1 MLNIDNEDNKKGIAS
16 TTSNNNN
23 GSDELARLLSSHPLS
38 PIPKG
43 YDSVDLFSPKRYNV
57 DPFSFSREQTDLL
70 HADADSNCNSYCGSS
85 DSEEGVAMESTK
97 GLQQQQL
104 QQQQQHQQQHTT
116 IQSNMNDD
124 LEQQQRS
131 KEQHRIQQRQQQQ
144 QNCQR
149 SIAGGSVINGIIHY
163 QNDNIHGDFNNK
175 SFLNSNNQ
183 NKNCTSTTTIDQS
196 SQTTTL
202 STRIRM
208 ESSNKYHFFSLI
220 EDYDFNTVDVQ
231 KSFAPALPTLVA
243 LVLRFYWLAI
253 SIIFTFHDYKIETS
267 ENGHDSILFCSH
279 LTNIT
284 MMLTMTYQLTSCF
297 LTFVASTHSCTGRKK
312 HHYVLYQPTI
322 IKPLLW
328 NKRSNHDANYNTVG
342 SSVHS
347 SSSTS
352 GHTLTEVSTSDT
364 LAYQTSS
371 KNITSTTR
379 PSILVCFNWLLYT
392 LVLPAEFAVAV
403 GFWLFEY
410 DGQVLEY
417 TNIYKHGIIAMLL
430 LIDGNIIGR
439 IPLRIKHIF
448 VAYIYGN
455 FYVLY
460 SIYFSF
466 SDFGSSHNHGVI
478 YDNLNWKD
486 DPWGAIWMSLMLM
499 YVVLPFLFMLC
510 YLISLLSLQ
519 GGGSRQSLCGSSCCG
534 GVKSDEY
541 CWCFKCCHCCWYSF
555 CNFTFQGGRRILY
568 HPVGNCEGQPRYI
581 MSQPWKREPRKISKK
596 GEEVTSFLSSHPHG
610 YKSLQ

>member
-1 MLNIDNEDNKKGIAS
+1 MLNIDNEDNKGIDS
-16 TTSNNNN
+16 NNN
-23 GSDELARLLSSHPLS
+23 GSDELARLLSSPLS

-43 YDSVDLFSPKRYNV
+43 YDSVDLFSQKSYNV

-70 HADADSNCNSYCGSS
+70 HTDSNCDSYCGSS

-97 GLQQQQL
+97 GLQQQQ
-104 QQQQQHQQQHTT
+104 QQQQQKQPQH
-116 IQSNMNDD
+116 DD
-124 LEQQQRS
+124 IEQQQRCQLS
-131 KEQHRIQQRQQQQ
+131 QEQHRIQQTFRKNEQRQQQQ

-149 SIAGGSVINGIIHY
+149 LIASGSVINGGIQYH
-163 QNDNIHGDFNNK
+163 NDMHGDFNNK
-175 SFLNSNNQ
+175 SFLNSNNR
-183 NKNCTSTTTIDQS
+183 NKNCKSTNDQS

-208 ESSNKYHFFSLI
+208 ESSNNYHFFSLM

-243 LVLRFYWLAI
+243 LVLRIYWLVI
-253 SIIFTFHDYKIETS
+253 SIIFTYRDYKIETS
-267 ENGHDSILFCSH
+267 QNGHDSILFCSH

-284 MMLTMTYQLTSCF
+284 MMLTITYQLTSCF

-322 IKPLLW
+322 KPLLW
-328 NKRSNHDANYNTVG
+328 NRRNHDANYNTG

-352 GHTLTEVSTSDT
+352 GHSLTKVSTSDT
-364 LAYQTSS
+364 LAFHTSNLTFS
-371 KNITSTTR
+371 TR

-403 GFWLFEY
+403 GYWLFEY
-410 DGQVLEY
+410 NGKVLEY
-417 TNIYKHGIIAMLL
+417 TNIYKHGIIAILL

-455 FYVLY
+455 CYVLY

-486 DPWGAIWMSLMLM
+486 DAWGAVWMSLMLM

-510 YLISLLSLQ
+510 YLISLLTSQ
-519 GGGSRQSLCGSSCCG
+519 SGGNRQSLCGSSSSR
-534 GVKSDEY
+534 GVKSEEY

-555 CNFTFQGGRRILY
+555 CGLTFQGGRRILY
-568 HPVGNCEGQPRYI
+568 HPVGHCEGQPRYI
-581 MSQPWKREPRKISKK
+581 MSQPWKREQRKVYKK
-596 GEEVTSFLSSHPHG
+596 GEEVTSFLSSHQQGH
-610 YKSLQ
+610 KSLQ